1 MIFKR
6 LRYYSIV
13 AILLVA
19 LVLGFVFGG
28 AASSSSSNVQP
39 DLPEEVIPTPPTD
52 TGDEEE
58 DGGNTETLPV
68 FKNAYSLWEYSY
80 NIFANGAGCYAIM
93 SGQADAAIGTQYMYA
108 IFKRNGKVSDYANNL
123 EISYKKGTSSFLD
136 SSCRIVYTNAD
147 GISKRSNTKN
157 YVWKESYVI
166 EEEPETYTYTD
177 KFANGE
183 RDAHDFLLDISPST
197 TTLVYF
203 DRLSY
208 DSYYEFK
215 VVMDQDAIPSNY
227 YNPVT
232 SSPYVD
238 SIPQNSINISITF
251 RISKVNGHLLSY
263 TLDETFEVVPAGI
276 LGVVGNQHAHNYLT
290 YTFYEMDKAQDI
302 EDPFAAFGY

>member
-28 AASSSSSNVQP
+28 AASSSNSNVQP
-39 DLPEEVIPTPPTD
+39 DLPEEIIPTPPTD
-52 TGDEEE
+52 TDDGEEGSSAE
-58 DGGNTETLPV
+58 PLPIYRDGY
-68 FKNAYSLWEYSY
+68 KLWEYSY

-123 EISYKKGTSSFLD
+123 EISYKKGTNSFLD

-157 YVWKESYVI
+157 YVWQESYVI
-166 EEEPETYTYTD
+166 EEAPEIYNYTD
-177 KFANGE
+177 KFALGE
-183 RDAHDFLLDISPST
+183 RDAHDFLLNITPDT
-197 TTLVYF
+197 TKEVYF
-203 DRLSY
+203 DWAR
-208 DSYYEFK
+208 DGYYEFK

-238 SIPQNSINISITF
+238 SVPQNSINIYITF

-263 TLDETFEVVPAGI
+263 TLDETFEVVPAGV
-276 LGVVGNQHAHNYLT
+276 LGIVGNQHAHNYLT